1 MFQRTAA
8 QQNGGM
14 NPSSAH
20 CALIVLS
27 KQALFKKMGFTIE
40 DAEYLKAEYEK
51 QALEKYCNGE
61 YTLDKLNEYGQR
73 ITIPI
78 YLTKNGAATII
89 ITGWMV
95 RKDGL
100 ITNTT
105 PFSGKRRG

>member
-1 MFQRTAA
+1 MELDLET
-8 QQNGGM
+8 
-14 NPSSAH
+14 
-20 CALIVLS
+20 
-27 KQALFKKMGFTIE
+27 
-40 DAEYLKAEYEK
+40 DKAEYEK

-61 YTLDKLNEYGQR
+61 YTLGKLNEYGQR

-78 YLTKNGAATII
+78 FLMKNGEAAII